1 MTVALFDTMRRV
13 IHDNSPDLIITTYPL
28 YLAPLDAVFTL
39 NQRYVPVFTIITD
52 MVSVHRLWF
61 NGVSAMTYVAT
72 DAVKNMGVNFGIR
85 EEQISITGI
94 PVHPGVSAESRDK
107 TAIRKELGWDPTL
120 KTILAVA
127 SRRVGHMWETLR
139 LINHSNLSI
148 QLVITAGGDLELYNE
163 ALYTDWHQ
171 PTHLYNFVDQMPTFM
186 HAADAI
192 ICKAGGLITTEALA
206 CGLPI
211 LLVDVLPG
219 QEEGNAQIVVD
230 GGAGDWPESPIDAL
244 ETVYHWL
251 MNDGAL
257 LKERA
262 GNAAKLGRPQ
272 SAVQIARE
280 VWEALESENCTRKDY
295 RILDIPTFSDL
306 LDRFDIPWREALSG
320 NLFRSSD

>member
-1 MTVALFDTMRRV
+1 
-13 IHDNSPDLIITTYPL
+13 
-28 YLAPLDAVFTL
+28 
-39 NQRYVPVFTIITD
+39 
-52 MVSVHRLWF
+52 
-61 NGVSAMTYVAT
+61 
-72 DAVKNMGVNFGIR
+72 
-85 EEQISITGI
+85 
-94 PVHPGVSAESRDK
+94 
-107 TAIRKELGWDPTL
+107 
-120 KTILAVA
+120 
-127 SRRVGHMWETLR
+127 MWETLR